1 MTEINERNTNRRTGD
16 RLVSL
21 TRLCDFFIEEKKKNK
36 HSEYAWTELRDEIFN
51 LRKELE
57 SIKKLNVNFVK
68 EVKTLKDEIVEI
80 RGAPKK

>member
-1 MTEINERNTNRRTGD
+1 MVYKDRDQDRRSGD

-21 TRLCDFFIEEKKKNK
+21 TRLCDFFIEEKKKNP

-51 LRKELE
+51 LRNQLV
-57 SIKKLNVNFVK
+57 SIKELNVNFVH
-68 EVKTLKDEIVEI
+68 EVKTLKEEIIEL